1 MKRCPQCNRVESDHS
16 LAFCRI
22 DGTALVQDA
31 LNEDPGT
38 IRFNSAPVSGEA
50 RTTVLPPTL
59 TDPGISPVQQTTA
72 LTQLTSEHTQRLTK
86 RKVWPLI
93 AVLLIAFAV
102 FVIVSGYLYSRSK
115 KVNRIESIAVMPFVN
130 EGGNADLEYL
140 SDGMTETLISSL
152 SQLPNLNVKARSSVF
167 RYKGKETD
175 AKTIGRDLNVQ
186 AMLNGRVAQ
195 RTDQLTLTLELVDV
209 QTENV
214 IWSEQYN
221 RKQAD
226 LVSLQSDIARDV
238 SGKLRTKLS
247 GADEQKVTKNYTRNT
262 EAYQLYLQGRFF
274 ANKRTPQSIQ
284 RAIECYQQAIEKDP
298 NYAQGYAGLSDGYGQ
313 LAYYAGYPVPEALN
327 KARDAA
333 LRALSLDNNL
343 AEAHNA
349 FAFVLITAD
358 FDYERGE
365 REYRRALE
373 LDPNYELAHHNL
385 GVMLCRTGRPAE
397 GMAELHRALELEPF
411 STVVNRLYGEVLVY
425 SRHYDE
431 GLAQLK
437 KTAEMDPAFPS
448 TYFALS
454 SAYRLMGKYAES
466 VESYARFQ
474 ELYNR
479 PQTAAF
485 ARASF
490 AAEGWQGY
498 MRQMT
503 SKRPEG
509 FSSYMAA
516 IFFAQL
522 GDKDQAFKELDKS
535 FENRDYM
542 LRFLKIDP
550 SVDSLRDDPRLKELM
565 QRMRLPE

>member
-1 MKRCPQCNRVESDHS
+1 MY
-16 LAFCRI
+16 
-22 DGTALVQDA
+22 
-31 LNEDPGT
+31 
-38 IRFNSAPVSGEA
+38 SG
-50 RTTVLPPTL
+50 
-59 TDPGISPVQQTTA
+59 
-72 LTQLTSEHTQRLTK
+72 
-86 RKVWPLI
+86 
-93 AVLLIAFAV
+93 
-102 FVIVSGYLYSRSK
+102 SK

-195 RTDQLTLTLELVDV
+195 RADQLTLTLELVDV

-284 RAIECYQQAIEKDP
+284 RAIECYQQAIQKDP
-298 NYAQGYAGLSDGYGQ
+298 NYAQGYAGLSDGYGL
-313 LAYYAGYPVPEALN
+313 LAYYASDSAPTALN
-327 KARDAA
+327 SAREAA

-343 AEAHNA
+343 AEGHNA
-349 FAFVLITAD
+349 LGFVLAMAD
-358 FDYERGE
+358 FNYQGAES
-365 REYRRALE
+365 EYRRAIQ
-373 LDPNYELAHHNL
+373 LDPNYTTAHHNL
-385 GVMLCRTGRPAE
+385 GVMLNRIGRPQE
-397 GMAELHRALELEPF
+397 GMAELRRALELEPF
-411 STVVNRLYGEVLVY
+411 STVVNRLYGEVLTCN
-425 SRHYDE
+425 RRYDE
-431 GLAQLK
+431 ALAQLK
-437 KTAEMDPAFPS
+437 KTVQMDPGFPT

-454 SAYRLMGKYAES
+454 NVYRMMGKYAES

-474 ELYNR
+474 ELYDR
-479 PQTAAF
+479 PQTAAL

-490 AAEGWQGY
+490 ADGGWQGY
-498 MRQMT
+498 LREMT
-503 SKRPEG
+503 ARRPQG
-509 FSSYMAA
+509 LTPYVAA
-516 IFFAQL
+516 VYYTQL
-522 GDKDQAFKELDKS
+522 GDKDKAFVELNKAL
-535 FENRDYM
+535 EIREYM
-542 LRFLKIDP
+542 ARFLKIDP
-550 SVDSLRDDPRLKELM
+550 SVDALRDDPRFNELM